1 MKKLFFLLFVGLV
14 SLSVSAQ
21 SNKYTVGTNAILGGF
36 GLGSDLAS
44 GGFTYGS
51 QSPALSLQYERGL
64 WEAGPGV
71 ISLGLYVGNKSYT
84 YDYGYL
90 GNPYNYKLSYTTVGV
105 RGAYHFTGLDVDN
118 LDLYGGAMLAYEAGS
133 FTDNEPGYTGAAYGS
148 KVDLGIYVGGRY
160 YFSSHV
166 GVFAELGYSVAIL
179 NLGLVVKW

>member
-1 MKKLFFLLFVGLV
+1 MKKLFILFVVASL

-21 SNKYTVGTNAILGGF
+21 NKYTVGTNAILGGI

-44 GGFTYGS
+44 GFVYGS

-71 ISLGLYVGNKSYT
+71 ISLGGYIGHKSYK
-84 YDYGYL
+84 YNNGDPAS
-90 GNPYNYKLSYTTVGV
+90 PYSWSLDYTTVGV

-118 LDLYGGAMLAYEAGS
+118 LDLYGGAMLAYEAASFSENGYIGS
-133 FTDNEPGYTGAAYGS
+133 AYGN

-160 YFSSHV
+160 YFSPHV
-166 GVFAELGYSVAIL
+166 GAFAELGYSVAIL
-179 NLGLVVKW
+179 NLGIAIKW